1 MAKNKR
7 NFMNT
12 NIKKFSLSILLS
24 LLIVGCGS
32 SGGGNDTSTSHTPP
46 ASTPVEIYDFS
57 VERGPVISALVVD
70 ANGNSAYNI
79 SNGIYRFTTKPT
91 YPIYVSDGYIDV
103 NRDSIINTN
112 DTKLPMALSIT
123 DENISSVTVVTT
135 LISDGDIK
143 NYLMTTFNL
152 SQNDLYLKPSESLK
166 ISAISDIVFKYMVN
180 NNISS
185 ISQISLVNLQT
196 LQAEI
201 ENLILQNQ
209 ASTKTILE
217 TVTQNEIDLVNE
229 LAITLSSDEVT
240 TATQIIAQRSAT
252 TNSITTLT
260 QQQIDDLIFM
270 YQEEKVARDVYTELY
285 ELWGQSV
292 FKNIIQSENSHMNG
306 VKSLLLAYN
315 IPLPIVDTN
324 IGEFPLAELQEMY
337 NTLMAKGR
345 LSANDA
351 LEVGVIVEEKDI
363 EDLIAKMENVPADIL
378 KVYGNLLN
386 GSYNHLDAFNKNLN
400 K

>member
-1 MAKNKR
+1 
-7 NFMNT
+7 MNT

-135 LISDGDIK
+135 LISNSDIK

>member
-1 MAKNKR
+1 
-7 NFMNT
+7 MNT
-12 NIKKFSLSILLS
+12 NIKKISLSILLS

-386 GSYNHLDAFNKNLN
+386 GSYNHLDAFNKNIN

>member
-1 MAKNKR
+1 
-7 NFMNT
+7 MNT